1 MPTNASILADWG
13 SGIGTAGP
21 LLRLDSVNDRVGIGT
36 TNPTETL
43 DVNGTVKANNILIA
57 GIETASTSATFGT
70 VQITSGIITATSGII
85 TYYGD
90 GSQLTGIDATALKDS
105 DGIVK
110 VQANESGIV
119 VSGISTFES
128 NVDISGDLNFNGT
141 LYQNNSQFIASRWT
155 AGEGD
160 EIYRLSNIGI
170 GTTNPT
176 TNLDVNGDVRVSG
189 VSTIG
194 QLHNSILVNYS
205 ERVNVIGTTGPSVN
219 INIADG
225 TYVTATLDQDAAF
238 DFTPPPSGS
247 LYGFALAL
255 TNSGG
260 PWSITWPVT
269 VQWPANVIPVRTTD
283 DGKTDLWAFTT
294 VDGGSTW
301 YGSISLYNFG

>member
-57 GIETASTSATFGT
+57 GIETSSTSATFGT

-90 GSQLTGIDATALKDS
+90 GSQLTGIDATALKDL
-105 DGIVK
+105 DGNVK

-119 VSGISTFES
+119 VSGAAT
-128 NVDISGDLNFNGT
+128 VTGDLNFNGS
-141 LYQNNSQFIASRWT
+141 LYQNNSPFIASRWT

-170 GTTNPT
+170 GTTNPS
-176 TNLDVNGDVRVSG
+176 TNLDVHGDVRVTG

-205 ERVNVIGTTGPSVN
+205 ERVNVIGNTGAAAT
-219 INIADG
+219 INIEDG
-225 TYVTATLDQDAAF
+225 TYVTATLDQDTT
-238 DFTPPPSGS
+238 FTFTSPPSGY

-260 PWSITWPVT
+260 PWTITWPIT
-269 VQWPANVIPVRTTD
+269 VQWPANITPVRTTD
-283 DGKTDLWAFTT
+283 SGKTDLWSFTT
-294 VDGGSTW
+294 IDGGSTW